1 MLPSSPDHPSDPDGQ
16 LQQQL
21 QRQPSVS
28 IIVPIYNEEKVL
40 PLFFERTRAVIQA
53 TGSSY
58 EFVFVNDGSRD
69 GSLSVLHGF
78 RSVDEHVTIVNLS
91 RNFGKE
97 AALTAGLDHACGDVV
112 VVIDADLQD
121 PPELIHDFLAGWREG
136 YDVVYAVRTSREGE
150 TWFKRFSSKWFY
162 RCIQTVSDT
171 QIPVDTGDFR
181 LMSRRAVQALLRL
194 REQNR
199 FMKGLF
205 AWIGYPAKPVMYAR
219 DPRNAGVSKWN
230 YWKLW
235 NFALDGITSFS
246 TTPLRISTYLGLTT
260 ALFAFFYALIV
271 IYKTLMFGDPVQGY
285 PSLMVVILFLGGVQL
300 VFIGILGEYLGR
312 IYNETKQRPLYLI
325 DALTSSELRQQLGHS
340 PEHLSPPEHSAPSR
354 SHP

>member
-1 MLPSSPDHPSDPDGQ
+1 MHHAHLKSTAA
-16 LQQQL
+16 
-21 QRQPSVS
+21 QRADQTPTVS
-28 IIVPIYNEEKVL
+28 IIVPAYNEEMVL
-40 PLFFERTRAVIQA
+40 PQFHERTRAVLQNA
-53 TGSSY
+53 GCPY
-58 EFVFVNDGSRD
+58 EFIYVNDGSRD
-69 GSLSVLHGF
+69 ATLDVLHRLRRF
-78 RSVDEHVTIVNLS
+78 DEHITIINLS

-112 VVIDADLQD
+112 VIIDADLQD

-150 TWFKRFSSKWFY
+150 SWFKRFSSKWFY

-181 LMSRRAVQALLRL
+181 LMSRRAIQALLRL

-205 AWIGYPAKPVMYAR
+205 AWIGYPAKPVLYAR
-219 DPRNAGVSKWN
+219 DPRSAGVSKWN

-260 ALFAFFYALIV
+260 ALLAFIYASIV
-271 IYKTLMFGDPVQGY
+271 VYKTLVFGDPVRGY

-325 DALTSSELRQQLGHS
+325 DALTPSELRQHLSNSPERLSLTGHS
-340 PEHLSPPEHSAPSR
+340 ASSRFPP
-354 SHP
+354 

>member
-1 MLPSSPDHPSDPDGQ
+1 MSNPHLNIAAAQRERVNQ
-16 LQQQL
+16 L
-21 QRQPSVS
+21 PSVS
-28 IIVPIYNEEKVL
+28 IIVPAYDEEIVL
-40 PLFFERTRAVIQA
+40 PRFHERTRAVLQA
-53 TGSSY
+53 TGCPY
-58 EFVFVNDGSRD
+58 EFIFVNDGSRD
-69 GSLSVLHGF
+69 ATLEVLHQLRRF
-78 RSVDEHVTIVNLS
+78 DEHITIINLS

-112 VVIDADLQD
+112 VIIDADLQD

-136 YDVVYAVRTSREGE
+136 YDVVYAVRTTREGE
-150 TWFKRFSSKWFY
+150 SWFKQFTSKWFY
-162 RCIQTVSDT
+162 RCIQRVSDT
-171 QIPVDTGDFR
+171 PIPVDTGDFR
-181 LMSRRAVQALLRL
+181 LMSRRAVQALAQL

-205 AWIGYPAKPVMYAR
+205 AWIGYPTKPVRYAR

-246 TTPLRISTYLGLTT
+246 TAPLRISAYLGLFT
-260 ALFAFFYALIV
+260 ALFAFLYAIVV

-285 PSLMVVILFLGGVQL
+285 PSLMVVTLFLGGVQL

-312 IYNETKQRPLYLI
+312 IYNETKRRPLYLL
-325 DALTSSELRQQLGHS
+325 DGVAPSELRLHLADS
-340 PEHLSPPEHSAPSR
+340 PEHIAPPDLSQPRRP
-354 SHP
+354 HP